1 MCKLDGCVS
10 GGHSSSGWQTITEYA
25 VAIQASVLE
34 LWKADRGS
42 PAVREQARSMAAALA
57 AANGAAAEGR
67 YEGPHP
73 SILAGGGSLREA
85 FRGWSAE
92 QPGQAKSVAAMA

>member
-1 MCKLDGCVS
+1 M
-10 GGHSSSGWQTITEYA
+10 
-25 VAIQASVLE
+25 LE

-42 PAVREQARSMAAALA
+42 PAVREQAQAMAAALA

-92 QPGQAKSVAAMA
+92 QPGQPKSVPAVA